1 VRRLGPAVALLM
13 LAASLL
19 VTGCGDDGDSTSAS
33 TIPANDS
40 ELRYLD
46 QMFAHHTQGVQ
57 LGLHVVNEG
66 NDDDV
71 RAIAQE
77 IAVSQAREQGEIQAL
92 LADRRHSVG
101 SAGSHAQMAGMIA
114 SEDMADVLAL
124 EGRALDRRFVDL
136 MIEHHEGAVTATN
149 DLLATVELTSQ
160 VRDLASRISTGQ
172 EREITE
178 LQLLSG

>member
-1 VRRLGPAVALLM
+1 VRRLGAAAAALA

-19 VTGCGDDGDSTSAS
+19 VSGCSDDVDSTSES

-57 LGLHVVNEG
+57 LGLHAASEG
-66 NDDDV
+66 DDDDV
-71 RAIAQE
+71 RAIAQQ

-92 LADRRHSVG
+92 LADRRRSVG
-101 SAGSHAQMAGMIA
+101 SAGSHPQMAGMIA
-114 SEDMADVLAL
+114 SEDMADTRAL
-124 EGRALDRRFVDL
+124 DGRALDRGFVDL
-136 MIEHHEGAVTATN
+136 MIEHHQGAVTATN
-149 DLLATVELTSQ
+149 DLLATVELTPQ